1 MKVWIVYNAWE
12 WNGSSDDFRNCYRE
26 SIVKIVDSEEKAIK
40 YIQDELRP
48 MVEFKAAVIAA
59 QEKFDCN
66 ECRHCECNDCLVSKE
81 DLTVSI
87 NEVPNEEFIR
97 SHSDCV
103 IYIDNYETQYYYY
116 VEYEVE

>member
-66 ECRHCECNDCLVSKE
+66 ECCHCECEDCLVSKE
-81 DLTVSI
+81 DLTVDI

-103 IYIDNYETQYYYY
+103 IYIDNHETQYYYY
-116 VEYEVE
+116 GEYEVE